1 MNRGGLVLST
11 SFSVGHERARARKK
25 TEQATNARGLQT
37 ARRISCF
44 GHSLGVGVRYCNLIY
59 RACVCVC
66 LETAPRRAH
75 GATSPVWLCVI
86 ETD

>member
-25 TEQATNARGLQT
+25 KEQATNARGLQT

-66 LETAPRRAH
+66 AWRPHPDERMEPHPRC
-75 GATSPVWLCVI
+75 GCV
-86 ETD
+86 